1 MRATPVETA
10 SDAMSTDHVHVDS
23 REAARDHE
31 SEQDPE
37 QNSTQANGTRS
48 GMQSPEPDPSTDQV
62 ALLQRSRYP
71 LNSRRL
77 TAAHLRA
84 IAEAIGL
91 PSVGSADQIRQC
103 IEGKLQTERED
114 PNVVVV
120 IREVQ
125 TTEQILALADSEG
138 EFVRTPP
145 LRRGQGAYQDEVTSR
160 ELQEAHA
167 QLQEAG
173 EIIQSA
179 KAKDAEQARQ
189 ISELHDALRDQ
200 EQQITG
206 KFEDEVADLKQKVL
220 EEKAKLRQSWKTS
233 CEHLTEQDAIIAA
246 KDEEIA
252 ELKHRLSELTGG
264 GRERRDVTTHGPAV
278 TPRTETPHVTE
289 EGATRAVPTAVPLR
303 PPGDHSIPGT
313 PHRTLSGA
321 GTREPA
327 TGDTFHGSIRRETSH
342 WTDRPPPG
350 AIPTFPT
357 TTTPPHSLTHSDPSG
372 HLHSGGHVHPDR
384 TRRGKAPP
392 IPFFSGED
400 PAVNVDDWL
409 PSLERA
415 STWNGWSM
423 TEKVMQLP
431 GYLKGR
437 ALQEWSLLS
446 PTVQQDYTA
455 AIEALRSR
463 LDSTNRTMAAQEFR
477 HSTQRQG
484 ESVADFIRRLEKAF
498 QLAYGKDSLHSD
510 TRDAL
515 LYSQLY
521 DGLRYNLMRGPA
533 VSGSQNYK
541 ELCVAARGEE
551 HRLAA
556 LQQRHQLKPPTET
569 SGRSKKPDAG
579 QTNSR
584 GSNQDT
590 TSSLSRK
597 QAPSSV
603 VSETQVICY
612 NCGMPGHMAKNC
624 RQRKQESKGR
634 TPNKTG
640 QSQTKQVLSEDQG
653 TSQS

>member
-1 MRATPVETA
+1 MRDTCGDA
-10 SDAMSTDHVHVDS
+10 SDAMSTDHVHVD
-23 REAARDHE
+23 AARDHE

-91 PSVGSADQIRQC
+91 PSGGSADQLRQC
-103 IEGKLQTERED
+103 KLQTERED

-145 LRRGQGAYQDEVTSR
+145 LRRGQGTYQDEVTSR

-179 KAKDAEQARQ
+179 RAKDTEQARQ
-189 ISELHDALRDQ
+189 FSELHDALRDQ

-220 EEKAKLRQSWKTS
+220 EEKAKLQQSWKTS
-233 CEHLTEQDAIIAA
+233 CEHLAEKDTIIAA

-264 GRERRDVTTHGPAV
+264 GWERRDVTTHGPAV
-278 TPRTETPHVTE
+278 TPRAETPHATE
-289 EGATRAVPTAVPLR
+289 EGATRATPTAIPLM

-313 PHRTLSGA
+313 PHHTLSGA

-327 TGDTFHGSIRRETSH
+327 NGDTFHGSIRRETSH

-372 HLHSGGHVHPDR
+372 HLHSRGHIHPDR

-400 PAVNVDDWL
+400 PAVNVGDHFV
-409 PSLERA
+409 SQSQA
-415 STWNGWSM
+415 STIQCDVRDPGDLLQLWNAW
-423 TEKVMQLP
+423 P
-431 GYLKGR
+431 
-437 ALQEWSLLS
+437 
-446 PTVQQDYTA
+446 
-455 AIEALRSR
+455 
-463 LDSTNRTMAAQEFR
+463 
-477 HSTQRQG
+477 H
-484 ESVADFIRRLEKAF
+484 
-498 QLAYGKDSLHSD
+498 
-510 TRDAL
+510 
-515 LYSQLY
+515 
-521 DGLRYNLMRGPA
+521 
-533 VSGSQNYK
+533 
-541 ELCVAARGEE
+541 GEE
-551 HRLAA
+551 LSTEETRE
-556 LQQRHQLKPPTET
+556 QR
-569 SGRSKKPDAG
+569 S
-579 QTNSR
+579 NS
-584 GSNQDT
+584 
-590 TSSLSRK
+590 
-597 QAPSSV
+597 
-603 VSETQVICY
+603 
-612 NCGMPGHMAKNC
+612 
-624 RQRKQESKGR
+624 
-634 TPNKTG
+634 
-640 QSQTKQVLSEDQG
+640 
-653 TSQS
+653 